1 MNLLKPPNHLLLLIV
16 AALTCA
22 ACSLSA
28 KIIVSCVGDSITFGA
43 AIKDRGK
50 NSYPS
55 QLQELL
61 GDDYKVNNFG
71 VNGATL
77 LKKGD
82 KPYWKLE
89 AYKKALGS
97 NPDIVII
104 KLGTNDTKPHNWK
117 HKKEYKAD
125 YKELISS
132 FQKLDTKPRVLIAFP
147 VPVAKDRWGINE
159 KAVSSEV
166 IPALREVSN
175 ETGCEIVDLYT
186 ALNDH
191 HDLIPDGVH
200 PNGKGASIIAVHVAK
215 KISGKDSVQSINKN

>member
-1 MNLLKPPNHLLLLIV
+1 MNLLKPPNHLLFLIV

-77 LKKGD
+77 LKRGD

-117 HKKEYKAD
+117 HKK
-125 YKELISS
+125 
-132 FQKLDTKPRVLIAFP
+132 DTRLTI
-147 VPVAKDRWGINE
+147 
-159 KAVSSEV
+159 
-166 IPALREVSN
+166 
-175 ETGCEIVDLYT
+175 
-186 ALNDH
+186 
-191 HDLIPDGVH
+191 
-200 PNGKGASIIAVHVAK
+200 
-215 KISGKDSVQSINKN
+215 KN

>member
-1 MNLLKPPNHLLLLIV
+1 MNPIKSYNHLFFILV
-16 AALTCA
+16 AGMACA
-22 ACSLSA
+22 ASSLSA

-43 AIKDRGK
+43 AIKDRGA

-55 QLQELL
+55 QLQKML
-61 GDDYKVNNFG
+61 GDGYKVNNFG

-77 LKKGD
+77 LKRGD

-97 NPDIVII
+97 KPDLVII
-104 KLGTNDTKPHNWK
+104 KLGTNDTKPQNWK
-117 HKKEYKAD
+117 HKNEYKAD
-125 YKELISS
+125 YKELVSS

-159 KAVSSEV
+159 KAVSTEV
-166 IPALREVSN
+166 IPALREVSK
-175 ETGCEIVDLYT
+175 ETGCEIIDLYT
-186 ALNDH
+186 ALKDH

-200 PNGKGASIIAVHVAK
+200 PNGKGASIIAEHVAK
-215 KISGKDSVQSINKN
+215 KISGK

>member
-1 MNLLKPPNHLLLLIV
+1 MNLVKSYNHLFFILV
-16 AALTCA
+16 AGMAYA
-22 ACSLSA
+22 ASSLSA

-43 AIKDRGK
+43 AIKDRGA

-55 QLQELL
+55 QLQKML
-61 GDDYKVNNFG
+61 GDGYKVNNFG

-97 NPDIVII
+97 KPDLVII
-104 KLGTNDTKPHNWK
+104 KLGTNDTKPQNWK
-117 HKKEYKAD
+117 HKNEYKAD

-159 KAVSSEV
+159 KAVSTEV
-166 IPALREVSN
+166 IPALREVSK
-175 ETGCEIVDLYT
+175 ETGCEIIDLYT
-186 ALNDH
+186 ALKDY

-200 PNGKGASIIAVHVAK
+200 PNGKGASIIAEHVAK
-215 KISGKDSVQSINKN
+215 KISGK

>member
-1 MNLLKPPNHLLLLIV
+1 MNLIKSYNHLFFFVV
-16 AALTCA
+16 AGVAYA
-22 ACSLSA
+22 ASSLSA

-43 AIKDRGK
+43 AIKDRGA

-55 QLQELL
+55 QLQKML
-61 GDDYKVNNFG
+61 GDGYKVNNFG

-97 NPDIVII
+97 KPDLVII
-104 KLGTNDTKPHNWK
+104 KLGTNDTKPQNWK
-117 HKKEYKAD
+117 HKNEYKAD

-159 KAVSSEV
+159 KAVSTEV
-166 IPALREVSN
+166 IPALREVSK
-175 ETGCEIVDLYT
+175 ETGCEIIDLYT
-186 ALNDH
+186 ALKDH

-200 PNGKGASIIAVHVAK
+200 PNGKGASIIAEHVAK
-215 KISGKDSVQSINKN
+215 KISGK

>member
-1 MNLLKPPNHLLLLIV
+1 MNLIKSYNHLFLIIV
-16 AALTCA
+16 AGMACA
-22 ACSLSA
+22 ASSLSA

-43 AIKDRGK
+43 AIKDRGA

-55 QLQELL
+55 QLQKML
-61 GDDYKVNNFG
+61 GDGYKVNNFG

-97 NPDIVII
+97 KPNLFII
-104 KLGTNDTKPHNWK
+104 KLGTNDTKPQNWK
-117 HKKEYKAD
+117 HKNEYKAD
-125 YKELISS
+125 YKKLISS

-159 KAVSSEV
+159 KAVSTEV
-166 IPALREVSN
+166 IPALREVSK
-175 ETGCEIVDLYT
+175 ETGCEIIDLYT
-186 ALNDH
+186 ALKDH

-200 PNGKGASIIAVHVAK
+200 PNGKGASIIAEHVAK
-215 KISGKDSVQSINKN
+215 KISGK